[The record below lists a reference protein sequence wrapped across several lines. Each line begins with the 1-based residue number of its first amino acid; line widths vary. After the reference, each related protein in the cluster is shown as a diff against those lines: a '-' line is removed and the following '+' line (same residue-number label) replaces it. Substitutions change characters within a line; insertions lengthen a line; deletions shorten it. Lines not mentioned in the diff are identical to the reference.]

1 MRDAFQGIARPP
13 VFRSRKAAGRTNAS
27 AGMRRTGRELNRLS
41 KPCELR
47 WEAAQVRQLQGFAI
61 MLGTAMLGGCALLPA
76 GKDGGSHTSV
86 TPFSQASAGAALPG
100 GWQPW
105 VLAKFKRPTVYDMV
119 RDAGGTVVQARA
131 EASASGLVHALAEL
145 DPRRYR
151 DLGWQWK
158 IEQLIKA
165 QDNTRRATEDAPARV
180 IVKFGGDRAK
190 LDFGE
195 RAFAAKVKAMT
206 GYDMPHATLMYIWAR
221 DSALETVI
229 PNHHTDRVKM
239 IVAETGS
246 APHGA
251 RRAQK
256 PGMYADFRRAFGEE
270 PGPIIGVGIMTDT
283 DNTGEQARA
292 WYGDITLRA
301 ARD

>member
-1 MRDAFQGIARPP
+1 
-13 VFRSRKAAGRTNAS
+13 
-27 AGMRRTGRELNRLS
+27 MRR
-41 KPCELR
+41 
-47 WEAAQVRQLQGFAI
+47 LQTVGI
-61 MLGTAMLGGCALLPA
+61 MLAGAMLGGCALPPV
-76 GKDGGSHTSV
+76 GQDGGSYTSV
-86 TPFSQASAGAALPG
+86 TPFSQAPAGATPPG

-105 VLAKFKRPTVYDMV
+105 VLAKFKRPTTYRMV
-119 RDAGGTVVQARA
+119 RDSGGTVVHAQAD
-131 EASASGLVHALAEL
+131 ASASGLVHALAEL

-151 DLGWQWK
+151 DLGWHWK

-206 GYDMPHATLMYIWAR
+206 GYEMPHATLMYIWAR
-221 DSALETVI
+221 DSVLETVI
-229 PNHHTDRVKM
+229 PNHHTERVKM
-239 IVAETGS
+239 IVAESGP
-246 APHGA
+246 ARLGA
-251 RRAQK
+251 WRTLKRDL
-256 PGMYADFRRAFGEE
+256 YADFRRAFDEE

-292 WYGDITLRA
+292 WYGDITLRV

>member
-1 MRDAFQGIARPP
+1 MLSLECSTAAVAFEL
-13 VFRSRKAAGRTNAS
+13 AS
-27 AGMRRTGRELNRLS
+27 AQCEPLQETVTVGRLKTL
-41 KPCELR
+41 
-47 WEAAQVRQLQGFAI
+47 GI
-61 MLGTAMLGGCALLPA
+61 MLVAALLGGCALPRA
-76 GKDGGSHTSV
+76 STDGSTYVSL
-86 TPFSQASAGAALPG
+86 TPFSQALPGAVFPG

-105 VLAKFKRPTVYDMV
+105 ILAKFKRPTAYDMV
-119 RDAGGTVVQARA
+119 REGGATVVHAQAD
-131 EASASGLVHALAEL
+131 ASASGLLHTLAEL

-206 GYDMPHATLMYIWAR
+206 GYEMPHATLMYIWAR

-239 IVAETGS
+239 IVAESG
-246 APHGA
+246 PDKLGA
-251 RRAQK
+251 WHAFKRDL
-256 PGMYADFRRAFGEE
+256 YADFRRAFGEE

-283 DNTGEQARA
+283 DNTGEQVRA
-292 WYGDITLRA
+292 WYGDITLRV

>member
-1 MRDAFQGIARPP
+1 MQRTRP
-13 VFRSRKAAGRTNAS
+13 
-27 AGMRRTGRELNRLS
+27 ELNRE
-41 KPCELR
+41 CRRGELP
-47 WEAAQVRQLQGFAI
+47 WETGLVRRLRSVGI
-61 MLGTAMLGGCALLPA
+61 MLAVTVLGGCAVPPL
-76 GKDGGSHTSV
+76 GTGSGSYTSV
-86 TPFSQASAGAALPG
+86 TPFSQASAGSALPG
-100 GWQPW
+100 AWQPW
-105 VLAKFKRPTVYDMV
+105 VLAKFKRPTIYDMV
-119 RDAGGTVVQARA
+119 RDAGGTVVQAQA
-131 EASASGLVHALAEL
+131 DASASGLVHALAEL

-158 IEQLIKA
+158 IEQLIKT

-180 IVKFGGDRAK
+180 IVKFGGDRTK

-221 DSALETVI
+221 DSALETLI
-229 PNHHTDRVKM
+229 PNHHTDRIKM
-239 IVAETGS
+239 IVAESGP
-246 APHGA
+246 AGLGA
-251 RRAQK
+251 WRTLKRDL
-256 PGMYADFRRAFGEE
+256 YADFRLAFGEE